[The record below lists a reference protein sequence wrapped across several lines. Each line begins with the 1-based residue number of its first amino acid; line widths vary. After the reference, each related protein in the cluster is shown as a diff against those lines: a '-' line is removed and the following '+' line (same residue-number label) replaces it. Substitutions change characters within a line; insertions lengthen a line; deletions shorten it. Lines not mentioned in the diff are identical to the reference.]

1 MQAFLRFQNTT
12 NKWFCVLF
20 HSAWKYMCV
29 IFVLDYIFLIVQAE
43 EDAEIEMGDSEMEDV
58 LRHQLSHREVFLS
71 RQYENINANT
81 IRYRNQNIDKLVCSP
96 KSSKAF

>member
-12 NKWFCVLF
+12 IKWFCVLF
-20 HSAWKYMCV
+20 HSAWKYVCV

-81 IRYRNQNIDKLVCSP
+81 IRYRNSCVLQSL
-96 KSSKAF
+96 

>member
-1 MQAFLRFQNTT
+1 MSCFKDLGSV
-12 NKWFCVLF
+12 CSL
-20 HSAWKYMCV
+20 
-29 IFVLDYIFLIVQAE
+29 FVLQYFFFPTVQAE

-81 IRYRNQNIDKLVCSP
+81 IR
-96 KSSKAF
+96 

>member
-1 MQAFLRFQNTT
+1 MLD
-12 NKWFCVLF
+12 C
-20 HSAWKYMCV
+20 
-29 IFVLDYIFLIVQAE
+29 IFPTVQAE

-81 IRYRNQNIDKLVCSP
+81 IRYIKIENIDELKFYPTSLNY
-96 KSSKAF
+96 KSILTQAVLYLIRV

>member
-1 MQAFLRFQNTT
+1 M
-12 NKWFCVLF
+12 
-20 HSAWKYMCV
+20 V
-29 IFVLDYIFLIVQAE
+29 IFVLDCIFPTVQAE

-81 IRYRNQNIDKLVCSP
+81 IRYIKIKTSINSNFIQNL
-96 KSSKAF
+96 